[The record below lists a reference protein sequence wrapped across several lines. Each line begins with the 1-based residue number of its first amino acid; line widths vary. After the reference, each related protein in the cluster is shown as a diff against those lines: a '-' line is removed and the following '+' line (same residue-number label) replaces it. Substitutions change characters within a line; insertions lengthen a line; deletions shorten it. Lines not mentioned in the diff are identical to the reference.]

1 MRNVVR
7 SEAAWRLVA
16 MALAVLV
23 AGPFLLVTPG
33 CGGKNEIGYYEEKNV
48 AVPMRDGV
56 VLRADVRR
64 PAADGKYPVL
74 IFRTPYDKEE
84 GDPDNELTFRHAVER
99 GYAMVIQDVRGRY
112 ASDGEYTP
120 YINEGKDGYDTIEW
134 AAAQPW
140 SNGQVGTFGLSYPGA
155 VQWLAAVENPPHL
168 KAMVPAMCFSTMRQF
183 IYFGG
188 VFETAWASWVYK
200 DMSPD
205 TRARNNLPGPRTID
219 EAKEEWNRLGG
230 DDVFQGWLPLL
241 EMPYL
246 EDTAPYYYDWIEHQP
261 YDPWWDWGDLR
272 DKYDRVT
279 AAVLNLSG
287 WYDESYGTEGVI
299 NNFQGLLRT
308 RAGEED
314 PRTKMIIG
322 PWIHGVD
329 ATKAAVAGDR
339 VFADSARIDYDGVVL
354 DWLDYYVRGIDNGV
368 ARWSN
373 VKVYDMGDDRWQEGD
388 SWPLPATTQVPL
400 YLGPADS
407 PGATGTLSDE
417 AAGQDGAGSFVSDPD
432 NPVRD
437 EFGTGFGAFDL
448 RGLAGRPDVLTL
460 ETQPFAEDTEV
471 MGSIT
476 AEIYLSSDTPDVDLY
491 VKPLDVAPDGTAYN
505 LEAAGHEVIR
515 VSYRDKTTER
525 ELLEPGEVVLLH
537 FDNILTGNT
546 FKQGHRLRICIMG
559 SWFPTYA
566 RNLQAGLLESVSSE
580 TRIANVR
587 IHYGPTY
594 PSRLVLSVISRPD
607 PIIKR
612 TRWGQA
618 PIGVN

>member
-1 MRNVVR
+1 VALTLVVF
-7 SEAAWRLVA
+7 
-16 MALAVLV
+16 V
-23 AGPFLLVTPG
+23 AGPFLLSLPG
-33 CGGKNEIGYYEEKNV
+33 CGRKVEGGFYEEEDV

-56 VLRADVRR
+56 ILRADVRR

-74 IFRTPYDKEE
+74 LFRTPYDKDE

-99 GYAMVIQDVRGRY
+99 GYALVVQDVRGRY

-155 VQWLAAVENPPHL
+155 VQWLAAVESPPHL
-168 KAMVPAMCFSTMRQF
+168 KAMVPAMCFSTLRQF

-200 DMSPD
+200 YMSPD
-205 TRARNNLPGPRTID
+205 TRVRNSLPGPQTID
-219 EAKEEWNRLGG
+219 EARAEWDRLGG
-230 DDVFQGWLPLL
+230 DDVFQGWLPLM

-246 EDTAPYYYDWIEHQP
+246 EDTAPYYYEWIEHQP
-261 YDPWWDWGDLR
+261 YDPWWNWGDLGG
-272 DKYDRVT
+272 KYDRVA

-287 WYDESYGTEGVI
+287 WYDESYGTQGAI
-299 NNFQGLLRT
+299 SNFQGLLGT

-329 ATKAAVAGDR
+329 ATGQAIAGDR
-339 VFADSARIDYDGVVL
+339 EFADSAKIDYDDVVL

-368 ARWSN
+368 AQWSE
-373 VKVYDMGDDRWQEGD
+373 VKVYNMGDDRWIEGD
-388 SWPLPATTQVPL
+388 GWPLLTTQVPL
-400 YLGPADS
+400 YLGPPA
-407 PGATGTLSDE
+407 PQGTVGTLSYE
-417 AAGQDGAGSFVSDPD
+417 AAGQDGSSSFVSDPK

-448 RGLAGRPDVLTL
+448 RGLAGRPDVLTF

-471 MGSIT
+471 IGNIT
-476 AEIYLSSDTPDVDLY
+476 AEIYLSSDVPDLDLY

-515 VSYRDKTTER
+515 VSYRDKTMER
-525 ELLEPGEVVLLH
+525 KLLGPGEVVLLR

-546 FKQGHRLRICIMG
+546 FKAGHRLRICMMG

-566 RNLQAGLLESVSSE
+566 RNLQTGLLESESSE
-580 TRIANVR
+580 TRIADVR
-587 IHYGPTY
+587 ILHGATS
-594 PSRLVLSVISRPD
+594 PSRLVLSVIPRP
-607 PIIKR
+607 
-612 TRWGQA
+612 Q
-618 PIGVN
+618 